1 MREVEILKKKQLKCY
16 LYTRVSTSM
25 QVDGYSLD
33 AQRDKLR
40 KYAAYE
46 DMIVAGEYSD
56 EGFSGKNIQGRQEF
70 QRMLN
75 DIQDG
80 KDDVSYVLVFKLS
93 RFGRNAADV
102 LNSLQLMQ
110 DFGVNLIC
118 VEDGID
124 SSKDAGKLMISVLS
138 AVAEIERENIRT
150 QTMAGREQKAR
161 EGKWN
166 GGFAPYGYKLENGNL
181 VIAEDEVEVI
191 RVIYDRYIHT
201 NEGVAGV
208 AKYLNRNGYTKKL
221 RQNNTIPGFSRDFV
235 KNVLYN
241 PVYMGK
247 IAYGRRRTEKKQGTR
262 NEMHVVEQSEFPVY
276 EGQHEAIISEEDW
289 YLAQEKRKIN
299 SFKREKVNNPDHAH
313 ILSGILKCPCCGKS
327 MYGNIAKAHS
337 KDKKTRYY
345 YYCKNTVTPTGH
357 ECSFR
362 LNIEQTE
369 INKFV
374 AKVISAM
381 VNNPRFVEA
390 IQAKIG
396 TAVDTEDME
405 RQIAVLQGRL
415 KQAFGTKSRL
425 ERQMD
430 TLDINDAHYDRKIL
444 DLQRRYDE
452 QYDTIEEIEVQIGEL
467 QSQIRSIQQEKISG
481 DNIYRL
487 LLAFDEV
494 YHSATEAEQKEFM
507 KAFIERIEM
516 FPEKRKDGSWI
527 KKIVFNFPVPVD
539 GEEVKELPLETETT
553 VELRNGLGT
562 LSAKDVPTEPTDM
575 TPDNE
580 HKTPGTWD
588 ILPNTNADGIS
599 ETGNYVYT
607 YTFPPKNKCTVTY
620 HWVSTE
626 NPDSAVLPAPETVT
640 EDTTYTVETVPDI
653 KGWTFSGWY
662 DKVNWT
668 DTDETVKPG
677 TYSSTGQN
685 IDLYGKWTHKE
696 CYVTFLADYADY
708 MMPERGSLNVGGQT
722 VSEYKVQVPYG
733 STLQNAVKS
742 LPTPVPGGENQWFF
756 KSWDLE
762 ADGSEDL
769 FYTDPDVLDMPVR
782 SNLTFV
788 AQWWPIVTFDA
799 NGGAWSS
806 GETIETMQYVKIQTD
821 TKKVAAASTPVRNG
835 YTFLGWYTDDGVRAN
850 FEDTVNG
857 PKTLYAHWAKNAA
870 VTFRIVNGTWSGGA
884 AEDKT
889 VTVVLYPQADG
900 TASGTLDA
908 SYVPQIMLPAPGYEN
923 IAGGWEQT
931 PNTDPNGIT
940 GDVTYVY
947 RFGSTGGGSSSG
959 HSTRYTLHYE
969 SNGGTAYKDER
980 CSSGTKVTLDKTPTR
995 ESYTFTGWYADRA
1008 LTQKIT
1014 SVTMNSDKTVYAG
1027 WEATGV
1033 PDKLNGD
1040 DHFAYVVGY
1049 SDGTV
1054 RPSANIS
1061 RAEVATIFF
1070 RLLKSDIRDG
1080 NLTADNEFS
1089 DVSDGQWHN
1098 KAISTMAKLGIVKG
1112 RRADR
1117 FDPDASITRAEFAAI
1132 CARFNT
1138 KPVEN
1143 SGSFSDISG
1152 HWAENEI
1159 ERAAAFG
1166 WISGYPNGTFRPDAR
1181 ITRAEAMT
1189 MINRVLCRMPQ
1200 SKSDLLDSMV
1210 TWPDNKPSDWHYLAV
1225 QEATNSHDFDRQ
1237 GEVGESWTKLTSV
1250 PDWTRYQ

>member
-1 MREVEILKKKQLKCY
+1 
-16 LYTRVSTSM
+16 M

-80 KDDVSYVLVFKLS
+80 KDGVSYVLVFKLS

-181 VIAEDEVEVI
+181 FIAEDEVDVI
-191 RVIYDRYIHT
+191 RTIFDRYIHT
-201 NEGVAGV
+201 NDGVSGV
-208 AKYLNRNGYTKKL
+208 AKYLNRQGFVKKL
-221 RQNNTIPGFSRDFV
+221 RQNGTIPGFSASFV
-235 KNVLYN
+235 KSIIDN

-276 EGQHEAIISEEDW
+276 DGQHEAIISEEDW

-374 AKVISAM
+374 AKIISAM

-405 RQIAVLQGRL
+405 KQIAVLQGQL

-452 QYDTIEEIEVQIGEL
+452 QYDIIEEIEVQIGEL

-553 VELRNGLGT
+553 VDAVKLVYQNEFGGGHMIKSPEAALIRLRNEYAATEHDAMQPLMIPIGSGMARVQLKALKESDIARLNEAFMETANRSKGM
-562 LSAKDVPTEPTDM
+562 LPEFLEKLDV
-575 TPDNE
+575 
-580 HKTPGTWD
+580 
-588 ILPNTNADGIS
+588 LRR
-599 ETGNYVYT
+599 
-607 YTFPPKNKCTVTY
+607 VTAQGAFAFEAAELEEY
-620 HWVSTE
+620 
-626 NPDSAVLPAPETVT
+626 L
-640 EDTTYTVETVPDI
+640 
-653 KGWTFSGWY
+653 
-662 DKVNWT
+662 
-668 DTDETVKPG
+668 
-677 TYSSTGQN
+677 
-685 IDLYGKWTHKE
+685 
-696 CYVTFLADYADY
+696 
-708 MMPERGSLNVGGQT
+708 
-722 VSEYKVQVPYG
+722 SEYKRQGYP
-733 STLQNAVKS
+733 AVS
-742 LPTPVPGGENQWFF
+742 H
-756 KSWDLE
+756 
-762 ADGSEDL
+762 SEE
-769 FYTDPDVLDMPVR
+769 YR
-782 SNLTFV
+782 K
-788 AQWWPIVTFDA
+788 A
-799 NGGAWSS
+799 
-806 GETIETMQYVKIQTD
+806 Y
-821 TKKVAAASTPVRNG
+821 
-835 YTFLGWYTDDGVRAN
+835 
-850 FEDTVNG
+850 
-857 PKTLYAHWAKNAA
+857 
-870 VTFRIVNGTWSGGA
+870 
-884 AEDKT
+884 
-889 VTVVLYPQADG
+889 
-900 TASGTLDA
+900 
-908 SYVPQIMLPAPGYEN
+908 LPA
-923 IAGGWEQT
+923 
-931 PNTDPNGIT
+931 
-940 GDVTYVY
+940 Y
-947 RFGSTGGGSSSG
+947 RVVK
-959 HSTRYTLHYE
+959 E
-969 SNGGTAYKDER
+969 SIFKER
-980 CSSGTKVTLDKTPTR
+980 FK
-995 ESYTFTGWYADRA
+995 
-1008 LTQKIT
+1008 
-1014 SVTMNSDKTVYAG
+1014 
-1027 WEATGV
+1027 
-1033 PDKLNGD
+1033 
-1040 DHFAYVVGY
+1040 
-1049 SDGTV
+1049 
-1054 RPSANIS
+1054 
-1061 RAEVATIFF
+1061 
-1070 RLLKSDIRDG
+1070 
-1080 NLTADNEFS
+1080 
-1089 DVSDGQWHN
+1089 
-1098 KAISTMAKLGIVKG
+1098 
-1112 RRADR
+1112 
-1117 FDPDASITRAEFAAI
+1117 
-1132 CARFNT
+1132 
-1138 KPVEN
+1138 
-1143 SGSFSDISG
+1143 
-1152 HWAENEI
+1152 
-1159 ERAAAFG
+1159 
-1166 WISGYPNGTFRPDAR
+1166 
-1181 ITRAEAMT
+1181 
-1189 MINRVLCRMPQ
+1189 
-1200 SKSDLLDSMV
+1200 
-1210 TWPDNKPSDWHYLAV
+1210 
-1225 QEATNSHDFDRQ
+1225 
-1237 GEVGESWTKLTSV
+1237 
-1250 PDWTRYQ
+1250 